1 MATKELTIKQARE
14 VLDAREAREKQ
25 EDQAAALIRQ
35 HEAIEREAKITEEQ
49 TRRDA
54 ERIAEAEK
62 VIAVLTDVS
71 ERLGKV
77 SRESVARVCGTE
89 NTDLIERIGP
99 ARASAQR
106 RLAYLKG
113 EPAPQRTPE
122 EQQAASDRAQI
133 VTGERLI

>member
-1 MATKELTIKQARE
+1 MKELTIEQARK

-25 EDQAAALIRQ
+25 EEQAAALVRQ
-35 HEAIEREAKITEEQ
+35 HEAIEREAKIAEEQ

-54 ERIAEAEK
+54 ERITEAEK
-62 VIAVLTDVS
+62 VIAILTDVS

-77 SRESVARVCGTE
+77 SRESIARACGTE

-99 ARASAQR
+99 AIASARR

-113 EPAPQRTPE
+113 EPAPVRTPE
-122 EQQAASDRAQI
+122 EQQTASDRAQI
-133 VTGERLI
+133 VTGERQI